1 MKRRTK
7 LTALLMAGAMALG
20 LAACGGTPSTQS
32 QAPEGSQAVVENLPA
47 DVQAIVDRGTLRVGV
62 KTDVPGFGMQELS
75 GGYSGLEIDLA
86 KKIAEA
92 MGLSADDVEFTAVTA
107 KTRGQLLDSGDIDM
121 VIATFTVNDERRETW
136 NFSTSY
142 YADTVSLLVKN
153 DSGISTYADLSD
165 KTIGVAEAATSKE
178 ALIAAAAENGVTLGE
193 NNFQVYPDYPSIK
206 AALDAGQIDA
216 FCMDGSTLTGYVDDS
231 TVILPDIRF
240 APQEYAI
247 ATKLSNTGL
256 AEFVDG
262 LVTGW
267 LADGTID
274 QLITDNGVTPSYEG

>member
-1 MKRRTK
+1 
-7 LTALLMAGAMALG
+7 
-20 LAACGGTPSTQS
+20 
-32 QAPEGSQAVVENLPA
+32 
-47 DVQAIVDRGTLRVGV
+47 
-62 KTDVPGFGMQELS
+62 
-75 GGYSGLEIDLA
+75 
-86 KKIAEA
+86 

-142 YADTVSLLVKN
+142 YTDTVSLLVKN

-262 LVTGW
+262 LVTG
-267 LADGTID
+267 
-274 QLITDNGVTPSYEG
+274 